1 LPRYDGGQCFCLL
14 TGPSAPQSRGAVL
27 FVHPFAEEL
36 NKSRRMVALGVA
48 ELASE
53 GWTVMQVDL
62 LGCGDSSGEFE
73 DASWT
78 AWLDDIELAYACLK
92 ARGFDNIVL
101 WGLRAG
107 CLLISDWL
115 ARCGRVMPL
124 VLWQPVGNGK
134 QHLNQ
139 FLRLK
144 GVSGMLDEHDA
155 KAVMASMRTEIEAG
169 QVVEVAGYGLSPAL
183 VTGLESAK
191 LEFAAGYAAPVQIFE
206 VSSAREAACSPAVA
220 MLAERAAGRGVSV
233 VARCLH
239 GPSFWQALEI
249 EVCEALVS
257 ATRAAMEDVDGYR

>member
-1 LPRYDGGQCFCLL
+1 
-14 TGPSAPQSRGAVL
+14 VL

-144 GVSGMLDEHDA
+144 G
-155 KAVMASMRTEIEAG
+155 
-169 QVVEVAGYGLSPAL
+169 
-183 VTGLESAK
+183 
-191 LEFAAGYAAPVQIFE
+191 
-206 VSSAREAACSPAVA
+206 
-220 MLAERAAGRGVSV
+220 
-233 VARCLH
+233 
-239 GPSFWQALEI
+239 
-249 EVCEALVS
+249 
-257 ATRAAMEDVDGYR
+257 